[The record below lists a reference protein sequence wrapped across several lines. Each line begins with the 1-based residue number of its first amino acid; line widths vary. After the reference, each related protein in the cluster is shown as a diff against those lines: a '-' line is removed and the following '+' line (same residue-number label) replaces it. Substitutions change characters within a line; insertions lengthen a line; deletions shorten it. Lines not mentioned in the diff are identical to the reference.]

1 MKLKILFEDENY
13 IIVHKPSGIL
23 SIPDRHNEQLLSIR
37 NELIKIFKQIFVV
50 HRIDRDTSG
59 CICFAKNEKSHQYL
73 STLFTTRQ
81 VEKIYLG
88 IIHGCFEKEEGIID
102 KAIAE
107 HPYIKGKMIINAKAG
122 KSSITEYRVLES
134 FGKFSLVE
142 YKIQTGRT
150 HQIRIHSADLGN
162 PIVCDAVYG
171 IPDPVFISSIKKN
184 YKLSKS
190 ALEETP
196 ILNRLALHAHQI
208 SFIDESRKKI
218 QAVDELPKD
227 MNSLLNQ
234 SRKWL

>member
-134 FGKFSLVE
+134 FGKFS
-142 YKIQTGRT
+142 
-150 HQIRIHSADLGN
+150 
-162 PIVCDAVYG
+162 
-171 IPDPVFISSIKKN
+171 
-184 YKLSKS
+184 
-190 ALEETP
+190 
-196 ILNRLALHAHQI
+196 
-208 SFIDESRKKI
+208 
-218 QAVDELPKD
+218 
-227 MNSLLNQ
+227 
-234 SRKWL
+234 